1 MLIPLSVSSQTISK
15 TRVYKSVNENND
27 TIISFLLSDAKFIL
41 AELKVAELN
50 DSIIRIYQHKVSV
63 QDSIIFNQSKQITL
77 LTDKNNNSDKINY
90 NQGLLLDN
98 KDMEISINQ
107 DIIKQQNRS
116 IRKAKITKIILIG
129 IITVSPLMLLIG
141 R

>member
-1 MLIPLSVSSQTISK
+1 MLIPLSASSQTIYK

-27 TIISFLLSDAKFIL
+27 TVISFLLSDAKFL
-41 AELKVAELN
+41 LSELKVAELN
-50 DSIIRIYQHKVSV
+50 DSIIHIYQNKVSL

-77 LTDKNNNSDKINY
+77 LEDKNKNSDYINY
-90 NQGLLLDN
+90 NLGLLLDN
-98 KDMEISINQ
+98 KDKEISINQ

-129 IITVSPLMLLIG
+129 IITVSPLMLLLA

>member
-1 MLIPLSVSSQTISK
+1 MSSQTIYK
-15 TRVYKSVNENND
+15 QRVYKTINENND

-50 DSIIRIYQHKVSV
+50 DSIIRIYQNKVSV

-77 LTDKNNNSDKINY
+77 LEDKNKNSDKINY
-90 NQGLLLDN
+90 NLGLLLDN
-98 KDMEISINQ
+98 KDKEISINQ

-129 IITVSPLMLLIG
+129 IITVSPLMLLLA

>member
-1 MLIPLSVSSQTISK
+1 MLTPLLMSSQTIYK
-15 TRVYKSVNENND
+15 QRVYKTINENND

-50 DSIIRIYQHKVSV
+50 DSIIRIYQNKVSV

-77 LTDKNNNSDKINY
+77 LEDKNKNSDKINY
-90 NQGLLLDN
+90 NLGLLLDN
-98 KDMEISINQ
+98 KDKEISINQ

-129 IITVSPLMLLIG
+129 IITVSPLMLLLA

>member
-1 MLIPLSVSSQTISK
+1 VNSQSISK
-15 TRVYKSVNENND
+15 QRVYKSINDNND

-41 AELKVAELN
+41 AELKAAELN
-50 DSIIRIYQHKVSV
+50 DSIILIYQNKISV
-63 QDSIIFNQSKQITL
+63 QDSIIFNQNNQISL
-77 LTDKNNNSDKINY
+77 LEDKNTNSDKINY
-90 NQGLLLDN
+90 NQSLLLDN

-116 IRKAKITKIILIG
+116 IRKSKITKIILIG
-129 IITVSPLMLLIG
+129 IITAAPLILLIG

>member
-1 MLIPLSVSSQTISK
+1 MLIPLLMNSQPIYK
-15 TRVYKSVNENND
+15 QRVYKTINENND
-27 TIISFLLSDAKFIL
+27 TIISFLLSDAKFL
-41 AELKVAELN
+41 LSELKVAELN
-50 DSIIRIYQHKVSV
+50 DSIIRIYQNKVSV

-77 LTDKNNNSDKINY
+77 LEDKNKNSDYINY
-90 NQGLLLDN
+90 NLGLLLDN

-129 IITVSPLMLLIG
+129 IITVSPLMLLLA

>member
-1 MLIPLSVSSQTISK
+1 MLTPLLMSSQTIYK

-27 TIISFLLSDAKFIL
+27 TVISFLLSDAKFL
-41 AELKVAELN
+41 LSELKVAELN
-50 DSIIRIYQHKVSV
+50 DSIIHIYQRKVIL
-63 QDSIIFNQSKQITL
+63 QDSIILNQSKQITL
-77 LTDKNNNSDKINY
+77 LEDKNKNSDYINY
-90 NQGLLLDN
+90 NLGLLLDN

-129 IITVSPLMLLIG
+129 IITVSPLMLLLA

>member
-15 TRVYKSVNENND
+15 QRVYKTINENND

-50 DSIIRIYQHKVSV
+50 DSIIRIYQNKVSV

-77 LTDKNNNSDKINY
+77 LEDKNNNSDYINY
-90 NQGLLLDN
+90 NLGLLLDN
-98 KDMEISINQ
+98 KDKEISINQ

-129 IITVSPLMLLIG
+129 IITVSPLMLLLA

>member
-1 MLIPLSVSSQTISK
+1 MLIPLLMNSQPIYK
-15 TRVYKSVNENND
+15 QRVYKTINENND
-27 TIISFLLSDAKFIL
+27 TIISFLLSDAKFL
-41 AELKVAELN
+41 LSELKVAELN
-50 DSIIRIYQHKVSV
+50 DSIIHIYQNKVSL

-77 LTDKNNNSDKINY
+77 LEDKNKNSDYINY
-90 NQGLLLDN
+90 NLGLLLDN

-129 IITVSPLMLLIG
+129 IITVSPLMLLLA

>member
-15 TRVYKSVNENND
+15 PRVYKSINENND

-50 DSIIRIYQHKVSV
+50 DSIIRIYQHKISV
-63 QDSIIFNQSKQITL
+63 QDSIILNQSKQITL
-77 LTDKNNNSDKINY
+77 LEDKNTNSDKINY
-90 NQGLLLDN
+90 NLGLLLDN

-107 DIIKQQNRS
+107 DIIKQQNKS
-116 IRKAKITKIILIG
+116 IHKAKITKIILIG

>member
-1 MLIPLSVSSQTISK
+1 MLIPLSASSQTISK
-15 TRVYKSVNENND
+15 QRVYKSINENND

-50 DSIIRIYQHKVSV
+50 DSIIRIYQHKVTV

-77 LTDKNNNSDKINY
+77 LEDKNTNSDKINY
-90 NQGLLLDN
+90 NQSLLLDN
-98 KDMEISINQ
+98 KDMEISMNQ
-107 DIIKQQNRS
+107 DIIKQQNKS

>member
-1 MLIPLSVSSQTISK
+1 
-15 TRVYKSVNENND
+15 
-27 TIISFLLSDAKFIL
+27 LLSDAKFL
-41 AELKVAELN
+41 LSELKVGELN
-50 DSIIRIYQHKVSV
+50 DSIIRIYQHKVTV

-77 LTDKNNNSDKINY
+77 LEDKNTNSDKINY

-107 DIIKQQNRS
+107 DIIKQQNKA

>member
-1 MLIPLSVSSQTISK
+1 MLIPLSASSQTIYK
-15 TRVYKSVNENND
+15 QRVYKSVNENND
-27 TIISFLLSDAKFIL
+27 TIISFLLSDAKFL
-41 AELKVAELN
+41 LSELKVAELN
-50 DSIIRIYQHKVSV
+50 DSIIRIYQHKVTL
-63 QDSIIFNQSKQITL
+63 QDSIIFNQNKQITL
-77 LTDKNNNSDKINY
+77 LEDKNTNSDKINY

-98 KDMEISINQ
+98 KDMEISIYE